1 MVIKKYITFHFKLW
15 VVSHLPKVAESIVL
29 VYFCCVVFTFA
40 TFLRLNFFLSFLL
53 SCVCCC
59 FFILLFFHKELYR
72 SFRYKCKSRLFS
84 KRTWKF
90 LLSLFLHNCWLL
102 VLLFKCMK
110 AKVLYFLDYSEI
122 VHIASF
128 VFLLLCWDCFV
139 ATTKLKL

>member
-53 SCVCCC
+53 SCAV
-59 FFILLFFHKELYR
+59 FILLFSTK
-72 SFRYKCKSRLFS
+72 SFTEALDINVNPDCFLNARENFFFYFFCRIVGCWFVVQVYEGKSSLFS
-84 KRTWKF
+84 WLFRNCAHCKF
-90 LLSLFLHNCWLL
+90 L
-102 VLLFKCMK
+102 
-110 AKVLYFLDYSEI
+110 
-122 VHIASF
+122 
-128 VFLLLCWDCFV
+128 LLLCWDCFV